1 MLQLRMKNWRKES
14 KMNVLFLTG
23 EAVPFIKTGGLAD
36 VAGALPKEL
45 VKKGVDCRVV
55 LPLYKFIGEEFR
67 LKMEKVTEF
76 FVDLD
81 WKHQYAG
88 VYQLKWDGV
97 IFYFID
103 NLEYFD
109 RDGIY
114 GYDDDAERFI
124 YFSKACTLLG
134 KEINFKPDI
143 IHTNDWHTA
152 MVNVFVNDF
161 RKGDSYYDDVRS
173 LFTIHNLKYQGV
185 FDPDNLRL
193 AGLDGSYFNENDL
206 KYFDAINFVKG
217 GIVHSSALNTV
228 SENYAREIQYPFYGE
243 GLDGVIR
250 KYAYKLSGIVNGVD
264 FDIWDPATDAV
275 ISSNYSAN
283 KIDGKVENK
292 LDLQKM
298 YGLPERSDVPLIGI
312 CSRLTEMKGLDLVRY
327 IMDELLQEDV
337 QFVVLGTGDYTYEEM
352 FRYFEWKYPD
362 KVAARIYYSGDESHK
377 IYAGSDFYLMPSI
390 SEPCGISQLIAM
402 RYGSLP
408 IVREA
413 GGLKDTVSPYNEF
426 TGEGTGFSFANINA
440 HELLFCIKDALKLYK
455 DNKEAFDKLVI
466 NAMEQNNDWEKSGEK
481 YLDLYNEI
489 KAK

>member
-1 MLQLRMKNWRKES
+1 
-14 KMNVLFLTG
+14 MNVLFLTG

-55 LPLYKFIGEEFR
+55 LPLYKSIDDKYKQ
-67 LKMEKVTEF
+67 KMEKVTEF
-76 FVDLD
+76 YVDLD

-88 VYQLKWDGV
+88 VYYLKWDGV

-103 NLEYFD
+103 NMEYFN
-109 RDGIY
+109 RDGSY
-114 GYDDDAERFI
+114 GFDDDAERFI
-124 YFSKACTLLG
+124 FFSKACTLLG

-143 IHTNDWHTA
+143 IHSNDWHTA

-161 RKGDSYYDDVRS
+161 RKGDSYFEDIRT

-185 FDPDNLRL
+185 FGADNLRL

-206 KYFDAINFVKG
+206 KYYEAINFVKG
-217 GIVHSSALNTV
+217 GIIHATAVNTV

-243 GLDGVIR
+243 GLDGIIR
-250 KYAYKLSGIVNGVD
+250 KYSDKLSGIVNGID
-264 FDIWDPATDAV
+264 FDIWNPKTDGLLAE
-275 ISSNYSAN
+275 NYDVNS
-283 KIDGKVENK
+283 IDKKNINK
-292 LDLQKM
+292 LELQKA

-327 IMDELLQEDV
+327 ILDELLQEDI

-352 FRYFEWKYPD
+352 FKYFEWKYPD
-362 KVAARIYYSGDESHK
+362 KLAARMYYSGEESHN
-377 IYAGSDFYLMPSI
+377 IYAASDFYLMPSV

-413 GGLKDTVSPYNEF
+413 GGLKDTVTAYNEF

-440 HELLFCIKDALKLYK
+440 HELLFCIKNALKIYK
-455 DNKEAFDKLVI
+455 DDKDAYERLVV
-466 NAMEQNNDWEKSGEK
+466 NAMNENNDWEKSGER

-489 KAK
+489 KAN

>member
-1 MLQLRMKNWRKES
+1 
-14 KMNVLFLTG
+14 MNVLFLTG

-45 VKKGVDCRVV
+45 VKKEVDCRVV
-55 LPLYKFIGEEFR
+55 LPLYKSIDDKYKQ
-67 LKMEKVTEF
+67 KMEKVTEF
-76 FVDLD
+76 YVDLD

-88 VYQLKWDGV
+88 VYYLKWDGV

-103 NLEYFD
+103 NMEYFN
-109 RDGIY
+109 RDGSY
-114 GYDDDAERFI
+114 GFDDDAERFI
-124 YFSKACTLLG
+124 FFSKACTLLG

-143 IHTNDWHTA
+143 IHSNDWHTA
-152 MVNVFVNDF
+152 MVNIFVNDF
-161 RKGDSYYDDVRS
+161 RKGDSYFEDIRT

-185 FDPDNLRL
+185 FGADNLRL

-206 KYFDAINFVKG
+206 KYYEAINFVKG
-217 GIVHSSALNTV
+217 GIIHATAVNTV

-243 GLDGVIR
+243 GLDGIIR
-250 KYAYKLSGIVNGVD
+250 KYSDKLSGIVNGID
-264 FDIWDPATDAV
+264 FDIWNPKTDGLLAE
-275 ISSNYSAN
+275 NYDVNS
-283 KIDGKVENK
+283 IDKKNINK
-292 LDLQKM
+292 LELQKA

-327 IMDELLQEDV
+327 ILDELLQEDI

-352 FRYFEWKYPD
+352 FKYFEWKYPD
-362 KVAARIYYSGDESHK
+362 KLAARMYYSGEESHK
-377 IYAGSDFYLMPSI
+377 IYAASDFYLMSSV

-413 GGLKDTVSPYNEF
+413 GGLKDTVTAYNEF

-440 HELLFCIKDALKLYK
+440 HELLFCIKNALKIYK
-455 DNKEAFDKLVI
+455 EDKDAYERLVV
-466 NAMEQNNDWEKSGEK
+466 NAMNENNDWEKSGER

-489 KAK
+489 KAN